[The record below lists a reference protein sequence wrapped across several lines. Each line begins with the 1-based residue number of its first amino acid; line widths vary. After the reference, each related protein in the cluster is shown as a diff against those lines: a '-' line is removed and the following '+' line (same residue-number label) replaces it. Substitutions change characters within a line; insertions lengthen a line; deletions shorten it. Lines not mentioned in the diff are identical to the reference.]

1 MKLEGELWTV
11 QMRRMHHFNFQFSLK
26 MSPRRLSEIQ
36 PSAYSEAE
44 RSNKP
49 ARIGL

>member
-11 QMRRMHHFNFQFSLK
+11 QMRRMHHFNFQFSLE
-26 MSPRRLSEIQ
+26 MSPCELSEIQ
-36 PSAYSEAE
+36 LCAYSEAG
-44 RSNKP
+44 RSNKS